1 MLRSTTAAVLTS
13 ATLLLLT
20 ACGSSGSTTS
30 SAGAGS
36 TTSRAAATTTAA
48 GPTGCA
54 PATTAAPAGV
64 PALTGNPTDTTKQA
78 VISAGT
84 GTAPTA
90 LVTQDVVTC
99 TGAAATAA
107 ATVGVRY
114 TGVLYTDGTVFDAS
128 WKSGNTPASFP
139 LSGVV
144 PGFAQGIVGMHLGDR
159 RVIVIPPDLGYGA
172 AGNGPVP
179 GGATIVFVVDLV
191 SIR

>member
-1 MLRSTTAAVLTS
+1 MLRSTTTAAVLTS
-13 ATLLLLT
+13 AALLLLT
-20 ACGSSGSTTS
+20 ACGSSG
-30 SAGAGS
+30 
-36 TTSRAAATTTAA
+36 TTASSGA
-48 GPTGCA
+48 TSTGAPTTGAPTTCA
-54 PATTAAPAGV
+54 PATAAAPAGV

-99 TGAAATAA
+99 TGTAATAA
-107 ATVGVRY
+107 ATVSVRY
-114 TGVLYTDGTVFDAS
+114 TGALYTDGTVFDAS
-128 WKSGNTPASFP
+128 WKSGNAPVSFP
-139 LSGVV
+139 LNKVV

-159 RVIVIPPDLGYGA
+159 RVIVIPPELGYGA

-191 SIR
+191 SIS